1 MKKQRSFLMVGGV
14 NPPSVK
20 LSPGGERIANASIPA
35 FALIPM
41 LQHAGSPAVCLVRPG
56 DRVQEGMLIGKADGV
71 RSANVHA
78 SIPGTVVRVEQ
89 ATGADGTASVSALIE
104 FGGEFARTGKPRER
118 NEWEMLSPT
127 DLLGRIH
134 SSGVVGLG
142 GGLLPTH
149 LKLGRQAVH
158 KAAFLIA
165 NGVECE
171 PSLHADVSLMREK
184 SREIAVGMLI
194 CKRILEA
201 EHLVLAIGQSH
212 EEELAPLF
220 REAFDD
226 AAQCRIAALPERY
239 PQGHEDLVR
248 KSIIDLAAWAD
259 GAGTPGAGGRE
270 CVVLNVATLF
280 AVYEAVVLD
289 RPLIERFITVTGS
302 AVRRPGVL
310 KVRIGTRVG
319 DLFEECGGLVEP
331 PGKVV
336 LGGPMRG
343 VSVTSLDFPVTK
355 GVSGIVAFTRSE
367 ARTGPEVPCIRC
379 GACVEA
385 CPWGLVPTRLH
396 KLIARGSITAALSEG
411 LSQCTECGCCAF
423 ACPSRIPLVDSLRS
437 GKRLGALRH
446 HD

>member
-1 MKKQRSFLMVGGV
+1 MKRQRSFLSIGGV

-20 LSPGGERIANASIPA
+20 LSPGAERIANASIPA
-35 FALIPM
+35 FAFIPM
-41 LQHAGSPAVCLVRPG
+41 LQHAGTPAICLVRPG
-56 DRVQEGMLIGKADGV
+56 DRVQEGMVIGKADGV

-78 SIPGTVVRVEQ
+78 SIPGTVVRVEK
-89 ATGADGTASVSALIE
+89 ASGADGTASVAALIE
-104 FGGEFARTGKPRER
+104 FGGEFDRTGKPRAR
-118 NEWEMLSPT
+118 TEWEKLPSAQ
-127 DLLGRIH
+127 LLERVR
-134 SSGVVGLG
+134 SCGVVGLG
-142 GGLLPTH
+142 GALLPTH
-149 LKLGRQAVH
+149 LKLARRPDRNV
-158 KAAFLIA
+158 AFLIA

-194 CKRILEA
+194 CRKIMEPERM
-201 EHLVLAIGQSH
+201 VLAIGQSH

-220 REAFDD
+220 REAFGDP
-226 AAQCRIAALPERY
+226 AQCRIAALPSRY

-248 KSIIDLAAWAD
+248 RAIRALAAGSD
-259 GAGTPGAGGRE
+259 GAEGRGDPDGE
-270 CVVLNVATLF
+270 CIVLNVATLY
-280 AVYEAVVLD
+280 AIYEAVVLD
-289 RPLIERFITVTGS
+289 RPLIDRFITVTGS

-310 KVRIGTRVG
+310 RVRIGTRVG

-343 VSVTSLDFPVTK
+343 VSISSLDFPVTK
-355 GVSGIVAFTRSE
+355 GVSAIMAFTQAD

-396 KLIARGSITAALSEG
+396 KLIARGSITVALSEG
-411 LSQCTECGCCAF
+411 LSRCTECGCCAF
-423 ACPSRIPLVDSLRS
+423 ACPSRIPLVDSMRS
-437 GKRLGALRH
+437 GKRLGALSDH
-446 HD
+446 G